1 MATVS
6 PESDSHAYLVEQFAL
21 DGLLAVVTGG
31 NSGIGRGIADALA
44 RAGATVALV
53 ARRRHALAD
62 AAGEIDRTCER
73 AGAAHP
79 FVADLTQRAALIE
92 VANHIVIRLGPPAIL
107 VNAAAVNLR
116 PPMAELTEHEWD
128 RTLALNLTAPHLLT
142 QHFAPLMAERG
153 YGRIINLASQQAIRA
168 FGNSGAYG
176 ASKAGIVGLT
186 RSQAEAWARSGVT
199 ANAIS
204 PAFVETPS
212 TAAVFADPAVSDAMA
227 ARTMTGTNGVVA
239 DLTGL
244 AVFLAGRS
252 AGAVTGQ
259 LLYADAGFSV
269 H

>member
-1 MATVS
+1 M
-6 PESDSHAYLVEQFAL
+6 
-21 DGLLAVVTGG
+21 LAE
-31 NSGIGRGIADALA
+31 
-44 RAGATVALV
+44 
-53 ARRRHALAD
+53 
-62 AAGEIDRTCER
+62 AAAEIDAGCQRT
-73 AGAAHP
+73 GAAHP
-79 FVADLTQRAALIE
+79 FAADLSRRADVTRVADEIIAAL
-92 VANHIVIRLGPPAIL
+92 GSPAIL

-116 PPMAELTEHEWD
+116 PPMAELTEDEWD
-128 RTLALNLTAPHLLT
+128 RTLELNLTAPHLLT
-142 QHFAPLMAERG
+142 QRFAPLMAEQG

-168 FGNSGAYG
+168 FGNSGVYG

-212 TAAVFADPAVSDAMA
+212 TAAVFSDSAVSDAMA
-227 ARTMTGTNGVVA
+227 ARTMTGTNGQVA
-239 DLTGL
+239 DLEGL
-244 AVFLAGRS
+244 AVFLAGPS

>member
-1 MATVS
+1 MPDPTAF
-6 PESDSHAYLVEQFAL
+6 LVERFSL
-21 DGLLAVVTGG
+21 EELRAVVTGG
-31 NSGIGRGIADALA
+31 SSGIGRGIALALA
-44 RAGATVALV
+44 RAGASVALV
-53 ARRRHALAD
+53 ARNASTLAEAAAYIDEHTARPGAASFFAADLAD
-62 AAGEIDRTCER
+62 RSAVER
-73 AGAAHP
+73 VGN
-79 FVADLTQRAALIE
+79 E
-92 VANHIVIRLGPPAIL
+92 VLATFGSPTIL

-116 PPMAELTEHEWD
+116 PPMAELTETEWD
-128 RTLALNLTAPHLLT
+128 RTIELNLTAPHLLT
-142 QHFAPLMAERG
+142 QRFAPLMAEQG

-176 ASKAGIVGLT
+176 ASKAGVVGLT

-212 TAAVFADPAVSDAMA
+212 TAAVFSDPAVTNAMA

-239 DLTGL
+239 DLEGL
-244 AVFLAGRS
+244 AVFLAGPS